1 MSVEIDNRIVQFSV
15 DDSSLV
21 KKGPSVV
28 NMLGK
33 MKEALNFSHSAKGL
47 QDIEKAAKNIRWDS
61 MAAGA
66 EVFTGKISA
75 LSIAGITTIQRY
87 TNQALTAVENF
98 AKELTTRPIFTG
110 FSEYEIK
117 MDAIQTILTNT
128 AKAGTTLDD
137 VNRVLADLN
146 QYADLTIYD
155 FAEMTRN
162 IGTFTAA
169 GISLDDAAASIKGI
183 SNVAAASGVNATKA
197 AGAMYQLSQGMA
209 AGTIRLQDWMSIE
222 QAGMG
227 GQLFQESLIETA
239 RVHGISIDK
248 MIKEQGSFRYTLQ
261 EGWLTAEI
269 MSETLQKFTGDLT
282 DEQLRAIGYSEE
294 QIASIQETAKNAVA
308 AATEVKTVTQLID
321 TMKESV
327 QSGWATSWEYII
339 GDKQQATETLTR
351 IKDAFDAMIAPS
363 TEARNNALKIWN
375 EFGGREA
382 AIQGFV
388 NIFTGIKTVIDS
400 ISGVADAILPDID
413 GWDLV
418 AFSQGF
424 ERVTRVFKIGGDA
437 SINLEKTL
445 NGLGVVLKFIG
456 RGVLAVLTPFKAL
469 GGVLTGFMSILL
481 KFTGTLGGWLS
492 GFDAAVDKSSYLSE
506 TVGSIYEGFQ
516 LMLGAFKDVYIP
528 KIDFGLDLRFDGIQT
543 MIKNASTALATF
555 RTNLDSGIEEFKTG
569 ARNAASGAATTILQ
583 GVSTLVGWIET
594 ALTAIGNGIKAIG
607 SGVKSVGD
615 AIFGFVDGTADSFT
629 RLVNAFGEAWSIEA
643 IRDITISAI
652 LLGIGKGI
660 KKGFKGMKKVITGFG
675 DILKSVIDTFGSVS
689 GAIKSV
695 SDAITAVSDS
705 IQSFNKSIKA
715 RTLLTMAAAIAVLAA
730 SMLMLSYA
738 KPDLFAES
746 FAVIAAF
753 LVELTFV
760 LAALDKLD
768 TSGLGTATIGLVL
781 LSSAVAIMAAAVGSI
796 SKNITSENFLPVLGA
811 LTASLIA
818 LVGAAIVLSKY
829 VVNPAQLITTSVGL
843 IVLAKAFETMAKA
856 ISAFGS
862 IDGATLE
869 TGLKGL
875 AVMLAEI
882 AIFIRT
888 AKLDQLRQGK
898 KVIAELAVS
907 LLIMVG
913 AVAILGNMET
923 DKLIAGLA
931 SVAAILISLGIAVA
945 LMKNAN
951 MAGVA
956 PSVLAMALALNMIMV
971 PILALGHMNSD
982 KLSQGLLAM
991 GAVLVG
997 LTVALIALG
1006 AANKYIGNFAGV
1018 ALALIALAT
1027 ALNML
1032 IAPIVIL
1039 GAIPLGVLMTGLLA
1053 IAAAM
1058 TVLVVSA
1065 IALAPISASLL
1076 AVAGALALFGL
1087 SILGIGVGISALA
1100 TAFLKLSA
1108 ITAVGATAVVGALT
1122 TIISG
1127 LVLLIP
1133 EILAALGTGIVS
1145 MITAIAV
1152 SIVDNAVIILDKLGE
1167 LLDKILE
1174 WLVQHAPAVFDTVVI
1189 LVLQLLLTLINALDE
1204 YAPVLIE
1211 AFVSM
1216 IISVINGVANSIR
1229 ENSEKIFAAIRNLLS
1244 AIIEFIIVV
1253 LAELLRLIP
1262 GFGDDLA
1269 DMVLGV
1275 RDDIQE
1281 YLAPESMEEIAEDA
1295 VDGLAT
1301 GFTNSA
1307 DGVTDAADVIT
1318 KEIESKMSTLPVSLE
1333 NTGMDAGEGFAT
1345 GFTNGADGVT
1355 DAADVIAK
1363 EIESKMST
1371 LAVSLENTGKDA
1383 GEGLVKGL
1391 LAKKNR
1397 IVQASAEV
1405 AGAVEHAANRRLE
1418 IKSPSRRLTKT
1429 GQFAGEGLIVGLL
1442 SFVGK
1447 VRDAGHKVGDTTFK
1461 AVEESLKYVQDIM
1474 GSDLE
1479 FNPRITPV
1487 VDLTN
1492 IRSSAASISRALNLK
1507 RPIAM
1512 ATVAAA
1518 DGISE
1523 SFYPNRRAHHTGSD
1537 IQKAGDTYNYYQT
1550 INSPKPVNRFEIYRQ
1565 TKTLISRKK
1574 GG

>member
-1 MSVEIDNRIVQFSV
+1 MSVEIDDRIVRFSV

-21 KKGPSVV
+21 RKGPSVV
-28 NMLGK
+28 NMLGT

-66 EVFTGKISA
+66 EVFTNRISA
-75 LSIAGITTIQRY
+75 LSIAGIATIQRY
-87 TNQALTAVENF
+87 TNRAWDMVENF
-98 AKELTTRPIFTG
+98 AKELTTRPVFTG

-146 QYADLTIYD
+146 QYADLTIYN

-169 GISLDDAAASIKGI
+169 GISLEDSAAAIKGI

-239 RVHGISIDK
+239 RVHGIAIDK
-248 MIKEQGSFRYTLQ
+248 MIKEEGSFRYTLQ

-282 DEQLRAIGYSEE
+282 DEQLRAMGYTEK

-339 GDKQQATETLTR
+339 GDKDQATETLTR

-388 NIFTGIKTVIDS
+388 NIFTGIKTVVDS
-400 ISGVADAILPDID
+400 ISGVVDAILPDID
-413 GWDLV
+413 GWDLIEL
-418 AFSQGF
+418 SKGF
-424 ERVTRVFKIGGDA
+424 EQFTRVFKIGSDT
-437 SINLEKTL
+437 SLNLEKTL
-445 NGLGVVLKFIG
+445 NGLGLVLKFIG
-456 RGVLAVLTPFKAL
+456 RGVLAVLTPFKSL
-469 GGVLTGFMSILL
+469 GGVLTGFMPILL
-481 KFTGTLGGWLS
+481 KFTGTLGDWLS
-492 GFDAAVDKSSYLSE
+492 GFDDAVDKSSYLSE
-506 TVGSIYEGFQ
+506 SVRSIYEGFQ
-516 LMLGAFKDVYIP
+516 QMLGSFKDVYIP
-528 KIDFGLDLRFDGIQT
+528 KLDFGLDLRFDGIQT
-543 MIKNASTALATF
+543 MIKNASAALATF
-555 RTNLDSGIEEFKTG
+555 RTNLDNGIEEFKTG
-569 ARNAASGAATTILQ
+569 ARNAAYAVATTIAQ
-583 GVSTLVGWIET
+583 GVSALVGWIETALNTFVGWIET
-594 ALTAIGNGIKAIG
+594 ALTAIGNGIKTIGGGIEAVG
-607 SGVKSVGD
+607 SGAKSVGD
-615 AIFGFVDGTADSFT
+615 TIFGFVDGTADSFT
-629 RLVNAFGEAWSIEA
+629 RLVNAFSEAWSIEA
-643 IRDITISAI
+643 IRDITLSAI
-652 LLGIGKGI
+652 LLGIGSGI
-660 KKGFKGMKKVITGFG
+660 KKGFKGVKNVVTSFG
-675 DILKSVIDTFGSVS
+675 DILKSV
-689 GAIKSV
+689 
-695 SDAITAVSDS
+695 SDAITSVSDS
-705 IQSFNKSIKA
+705 IQSFNRSIKA

-738 KPDLFAES
+738 KPDLFVES

-753 LVELTFV
+753 LVEMTFV

-768 TSGLGTATIGLVL
+768 TGGLGTATIGLLL

-811 LTASLIA
+811 LTASLVA
-818 LVGAAIVLSKY
+818 LVGAAVVLSKY

-898 KVIAELAVS
+898 KVIAELAIA
-907 LLIMVG
+907 LMIMVG
-913 AVAILGNMET
+913 AVAILGNMQT
-923 DKLIAGLA
+923 DKLIAGLG
-931 SVAAILISLGIAVA
+931 SVAAILISLGIAIA
-945 LMKNAN
+945 LMKNAD
-951 MAGVA
+951 MTGIA
-956 PSVLAMALALNMIMV
+956 PTVMAMAIALNMIMI
-971 PILALGHMNSD
+971 PILALGHINSD

-1006 AANKYIGNFAGV
+1006 AANKYIGSFTGV
-1018 ALALIALAT
+1018 ALALIALAA
-1027 ALNML
+1027 ALNMM

-1039 GAIPLGVLMTGLLA
+1039 GAIPLKVLMTGLLA

-1058 TVLVVSA
+1058 GILVVSA
-1065 IALAPISASLL
+1065 IALAPVSASLL

-1133 EILAALGTGIVS
+1133 EILSALGTGIVS

-1152 SIVDNAVIILDKLGE
+1152 SIVDNAGILLDKLGE
-1167 LLDKILE
+1167 LLDIILE
-1174 WLVQHAPAVFDTVVI
+1174 WLVQHAPAIFDTVVI
-1189 LVLQLLLTLINALDE
+1189 LALQLLLTLINALDE
-1204 YAPVLIE
+1204 HAPVLIE
-1211 AFVSM
+1211 AFISM

-1229 ENSEKIFAAIRNLLS
+1229 NNSQKIFAAIRNVIS
-1244 AIIEFIIVV
+1244 AIIEFVIVA

-1269 DMVLGV
+1269 DMVLDV

-1281 YLAPESMEEIAEDA
+1281 YIAPESMEEIGEDA
-1295 VDGLAT
+1295 VDGL
-1301 GFTNSA
+1301 
-1307 DGVTDAADVIT
+1307 
-1318 KEIESKMSTLPVSLE
+1318 
-1333 NTGMDAGEGFAT
+1333 AT

-1355 DAADVIAK
+1355 DAADTIAK

-1371 LAVSLENTGKDA
+1371 LPTSLENTGKDA
-1383 GEGLVKGL
+1383 GEGLAKGL
-1391 LAKKNR
+1391 LAKKKR

-1405 AGAVEHAANRRLE
+1405 AGAVEDAANQRLE
-1418 IKSPSRRLTKT
+1418 IRSPSRRLTKT
-1429 GQFAGEGLIVGLL
+1429 GRFAGEGLIVGLL

-1447 VRDAGHKVGDTTFK
+1447 IKDAGHKVGDTTFK
-1461 AVEESLKYVQDIM
+1461 AIEESLKYVQDIT

-1492 IRSSAASISRALNLK
+1492 VRSSAASISRALNLK

-1512 ATVAAA
+1512 ATVSAAN
-1518 DGISE
+1518 GIAE

-1537 IQKAGDTYNYYQT
+1537 TQKTGDTYNYYQT